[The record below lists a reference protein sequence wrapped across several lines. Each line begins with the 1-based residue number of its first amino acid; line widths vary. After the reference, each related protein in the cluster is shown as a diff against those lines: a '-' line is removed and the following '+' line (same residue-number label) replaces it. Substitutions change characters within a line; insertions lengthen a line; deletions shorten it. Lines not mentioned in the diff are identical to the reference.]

1 MEEMVVDTGLHKEEP
16 TQGDTLAKLK
26 RIRIS
31 NCPKLKYVL
40 SVGWFQTLQN
50 LEEIDVFNCQAME
63 EMVVDMGD
71 ISEANNNIPI
81 TLPRLEII
89 TLTDLPK
96 LKSICKRTLI
106 CSSLEE
112 IDVEGCPMLKMLP
125 FSINSLS
132 SSVKQI
138 IRGSRRWWDSLEWDN
153 ANTKMHLQPF
163 FSERPDYRFQLK
175 MIKKD
180 GTSNCQSVQTTVSKG
195 KKIKKDREP
204 KEKHIASP
212 NGPQLAPTFP
222 GAAARRE

>member
-163 FSERPDYRFQLK
+163 FSAYPDFEEDQEGQHLQFSERPDYGFQREE
-175 MIKKD
+175 D
-180 GTSNCQSVQTTVSKG
+180 QEGQGTKRKADSIS
-195 KKIKKDREP
+195 
-204 KEKHIASP
+204 
-212 NGPQLAPTFP
+212 
-222 GAAARRE
+222 